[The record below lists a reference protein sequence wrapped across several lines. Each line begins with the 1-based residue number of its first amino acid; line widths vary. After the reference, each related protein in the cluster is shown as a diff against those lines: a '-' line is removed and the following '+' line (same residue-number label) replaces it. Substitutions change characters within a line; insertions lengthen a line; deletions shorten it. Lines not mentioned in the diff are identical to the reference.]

1 MNSKPLS
8 LPTALSVSFVTYF
21 PSAFRLIALG
31 SESSMSVTAASAL
44 SPHPAMEYG
53 AIPAS
58 RRVVL
63 YHSVP
68 FAGRSA
74 VIVIILADGR
84 MDRISSVGA
93 EDEDAELNE
102 ATTDGTQDD
111 AERERT
117 D

>member
-1 MNSKPLS
+1 MNSEPLS
-8 LPTALSVSFVTYF
+8 LPTELSVSFVTYF
-21 PSAFRLIALG
+21 PSAFRLIDLS
-31 SESSMSVTAASAL
+31 SESSMSVTVASAL
-44 SPHPAMEYG
+44 SPTPRYG
-53 AIPAS
+53 VRARSAS
-58 RRVVL
+58 RRFVL
-63 YHSVP
+63 DYAAPS
-68 FAGRSA
+68 AGRSA

-111 AERERT
+111 VERERT